1 MTMLYSRQMS
11 AITLTIPD
19 ELAERLRNHQERL
32 PEILELGLRELRAG
46 SSKGFEGAAE
56 VLEFLAGLPSP
67 EAILGLRPSQRFER
81 HMRDLLE
88 RNRLGEL
95 TPQEE
100 ELWERYEFLEH
111 LVRIAKTKACM
122 KLGIPPRSDA

>member
-1 MTMLYSRQMS
+1 
-11 AITLTIPD
+11 
-19 ELAERLRNHQERL
+19 
-32 PEILELGLRELRAG
+32 
-46 SSKGFEGAAE
+46 
-56 VLEFLAGLPSP
+56 LAGLPSP

>member
-1 MTMLYSRQMS
+1 MLYSRQMS

-19 ELAERLRNHQERL
+19 ELAERIRKHQERL
-32 PEILELGLRELRAG
+32 PEILELGLRELHAG

-67 EAILGLRPSQRFER
+67 EAILSLKPSERFER
-81 HMRDLLE
+81 QMRDLLE
-88 RNRLGEL
+88 RNRLGQL
-95 TPQEE
+95 TPQDE

-111 LVRIAKTKACM
+111 LVRIAKTKACI